1 MIRRPPRSTLFPY
14 TTLFRSTKNTAVLI
28 ADAVLDAQKYDEDG
42 TSNGWSDATLRE
54 WLNTTMYQ
62 ELFSEREK
70 EAIVETDTTVKQEGD
85 EDGEAATGSAIST
98 TDRVYLLAESDF
110 VNELYGLIQED
121 ADVSPTC
128 KAIATA
134 YLDRKSVV

>member
-1 MIRRPPRSTLFPY
+1 
-14 TTLFRSTKNTAVLI
+14 
-28 ADAVLDAQKYDEDG
+28 
-42 TSNGWSDATLRE
+42 
-54 WLNTTMYQ
+54 MYQ

-134 YLDRKSVV
+134 YLEKKYPLLGAAGTVVNWWMRDKGYSVDSANYVDTTELFLKNTKKSFMESDR

>member
-1 MIRRPPRSTLFPY
+1 
-14 TTLFRSTKNTAVLI
+14 
-28 ADAVLDAQKYDEDG
+28 
-42 TSNGWSDATLRE
+42 
-54 WLNTTMYQ
+54 MYQ
-62 ELFSEREK
+62 ELFSEQEK

-128 KAIATA
+128 KAFLCI
-134 YLDRKSVV
+134 LQK